1 MPASDSGVVMSAT
14 RYQDFAAGFSAA
26 AIEAQL
32 AGRLEGGVNACVECC
47 DRHVQPGRVA
57 LVWENK
63 DAQSARLTFAR
74 LKEQGVTIRQNV
86 AQIDDVAVLR
96 TYVEEDP
103 ALAWAR

>member
-1 MPASDSGVVMSAT
+1 MKPESLSRA
-14 RYQDFAAGFSAA
+14 
-26 AIEAQL
+26 
-32 AGRLEGGVNACVECC
+32 
-47 DRHVQPGRVA
+47 
-57 LVWENK
+57 
-63 DAQSARLTFAR
+63 FAR